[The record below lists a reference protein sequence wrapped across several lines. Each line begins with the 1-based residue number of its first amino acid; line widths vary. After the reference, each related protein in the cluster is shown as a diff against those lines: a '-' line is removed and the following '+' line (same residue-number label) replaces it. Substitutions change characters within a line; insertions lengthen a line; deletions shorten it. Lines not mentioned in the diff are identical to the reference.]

1 MNDKKTKKTNFL
13 YGCEKCDF
21 FSNKK
26 TDYDRHLETRKHK
39 SLRMNDK
46 KTNFT
51 NFYVCD
57 CGKTYKYRQGMFAH
71 KKKCTFLQEEK
82 IKDLQEENNVL
93 KYHLLEKMSNENDFL
108 KKQMEEKNKQINEL
122 IPKVGTNKFNINIF
136 LNEKCKNALSL
147 GDFIDNIEITAQA
160 LSLTKDEGLTTGLS
174 HLIMEN
180 MNKLALH
187 ERPIHCSDK
196 KREVLYI
203 KNETWEKDTNNKTTK
218 KFINK
223 LCSKQVNSINKLV
236 HNPDEYVDMLQQ
248 CSSSLN
254 EKKLMKDICDIVY
267 VNDPNN
273 ETDLG
278 GGGEL

>member
-1 MNDKKTKKTNFL
+1 MSDKKTKKTNFL
-13 YGCEKCDF
+13 YSCENCDF

-26 TDYDRHLETRKHK
+26 TDFDRHVETKKHK
-39 SLRMNDK
+39 SLHLNDK
-46 KTNFT
+46 KTNFLKV
-51 NFYVCD
+51 YVCE
-57 CGKTYKYRQGMFAH
+57 CGRSYKYRQGISAH
-71 KKKCTFLQEEK
+71 KKKCTFFTDEK
-82 IKDLQEENNVL
+82 IKDLQEENDAL
-93 KYHLLEKMSNENDFL
+93 KCHLLEKISNENEFL

-122 IPKVGTNKFNINIF
+122 IPKVGNNKFNINIF

-147 GDFIDNIEITAQA
+147 RDFIDNIEITAHT
-160 LSLTKDEGLTTGLS
+160 LSLTKDEGITTGLS

-203 KNETWEKDTNNKTTK
+203 KNDTWEKDTNNKTTK
-218 KFINK
+218 KFLNK
-223 LCSKQVNSINKLV
+223 LCSKQVNSINRLV

-248 CSSSLN
+248 CSSDLN

-267 VNDPNN
+267 VNDPNVD
-273 ETDLG
+273 TDVG
-278 GGGEL
+278 GNYDL